1 MTANKM
7 TFTYLSQEDLLES
20 GCFDIRLAMEVA
32 EDTMLAYKDNRILFP
47 EKIVQIF
54 DQATQ
59 DRINCLPATLLDQKI
74 SGVKWVSVFPGNPAL
89 DGARDLA
96 ASCG

>member
-1 MTANKM
+1 MSAHKI
-7 TFTYLSQEDLLES
+7 TFTYLSQEDLLEA

-54 DQATQ
+54 DQASQ
-59 DRINCLPATLLDQKI
+59 DRITACRRRCWMKR
-74 SGVKWVSVFPGNPAL
+74 SVE
-89 DGARDLA
+89 
-96 ASCG
+96 